1 MTQANPKRAGLACIE
16 TTSTNIRN
24 SAQNSVVVPDVLD
37 FDDLPVKQSERIEY
51 VDLDPATTQRLTE
64 ISPSVVAYDFWKF
77 VYIVPKKPEK
87 PPFWKF
93 DGLYFDGVIRRI
105 EELGYRKRRTPG
117 KIGTENNQ
125 PWILIRVEGAIF
137 EPVEIGSIMQAFRKL
152 YIEPLL
158 EPDAD
163 KIVFSYRDANV
174 SEYPLMLSET
184 FIKQQ
189 HNIINVNTLLLN
201 LSPYDVPELKDGS
214 LGTYLFF
221 RNGII
226 KATKDGLEQLQY
238 DSVTNACI
246 WKGRL
251 LPHPYN
257 GVTDTGGHFETFIRN
272 VSRADTDPN
281 RYNAFRSAIGYLL
294 HNYNKSTMGQAVIA
308 YDESPSKKHEPAG
321 RTGKGVF
328 AKAIQQMRKCD
339 KIDGKALDDNRF
351 VWQEITAET
360 QVVWLDD
367 PKPSFD
373 FKMLYSC
380 LTDGWNVERKN
391 KDRIYIPPADSPK
404 VLIATNTAISNA
416 GSSNKGRQFIIEFS
430 DYYSRRIIKGNEE
443 PIQSEHDR
451 VFFSDNPNDGW
462 TAKDWQQLYSFMLDC
477 AVYYLK
483 HGLVVYE
490 HINVKGNQLVIVT
503 CEEFA
508 EWVTAQNFESIQG
521 RHDKAVL
528 YHDFKLQYLGDDTQI
543 KQRTFTEWLK
553 RWASIYGF
561 ASKQGKSNGGGYI
574 EFILK

>member
-1 MTQANPKRAGLACIE
+1 MTQANPNPPGLAYVE
-16 TTSTNIRN
+16 NTDTNIRN
-24 SAQNSVVVPDVLD
+24 SAQNSVGMPEVFD
-37 FDDLPVKQSERIEY
+37 FDGLPVKQSERIEY

-64 ISPSVVAYDFWKF
+64 ISPSVIAYDFWKF
-77 VYIVPKKPEK
+77 VYIKPKKPDK
-87 PPFWKF
+87 PPFLKF

-125 PWILIRVEGAIF
+125 PWIPIHVDGAII
-137 EPVEIGSIMQAFRKL
+137 EPVEIGSIMQAFRER

-163 KIVFSYRDANV
+163 KIVFSHRDANV
-174 SEYPLMLSET
+174 NEYPLMLSET

-201 LSPYDVPELKDGS
+201 LSPYDVPELKDS
-214 LGTYLFF
+214 KTGTHLFF

-226 KATKDGLEQLQY
+226 KATKDGLERFEY
-238 DSVTNACI
+238 DQVKNACI
-246 WKGRL
+246 WRGRL
-251 LPHPYN
+251 IPHPYN

-272 VSRADTDPN
+272 VSRADTEPN

-294 HNYNKSTMGQAVIA
+294 HNYNNSAMGQAVVA
-308 YDESPSKKHEPAG
+308 YDEAPSKKNEPAG
-321 RTGKGVF
+321 GTGKGLF
-328 AKAIQQMRKCD
+328 ANAIKQMRTVD

-351 VWQEITAET
+351 AWQEISTQT

-416 GSSNKGRQFIIEFS
+416 GSSNKRRQFIIEFS
-430 DYYSRRIIKGNEE
+430 DYYSRHIIEGNEE
-443 PIQSEHDR
+443 PIRSEHGR

-462 TAKDWQQLYSFMLDC
+462 TAKDQQQFYSFMLDC
-477 AVYYLK
+477 AVYYLE
-483 HGLVVYE
+483 HGLVAYE
-490 HINVKGNQLVIVT
+490 HINVKRNQLVIAT
-503 CEEFA
+503 GDDFA
-508 EWVTAQNFESIQG
+508 EWVIAKNLEFTQG

-528 YHDFKLQYLGDDTQI
+528 FDDFKTQYLGDDPHI

-561 ASKQGKSNGGGYI
+561 EVKQGKSNGGGFI
-574 EFILK
+574 EFIPK